1 MENRTDE
8 RLIQFI
14 RNLLNSFGTD
24 SEQQYSDVLKNA
36 YDPETQMF
44 SLYLDGT
51 YCFVDRKHLSRII
64 ARPEKYLT
72 EIENGTFTLDYG
84 QYTNKK

>member
-1 MENRTDE
+1 MDK

-14 RNLLNSFGTD
+14 RNLLESIGTD
-24 SEQQYSDVLKNA
+24 SEQQYNDILKNA
-36 YDPETQMF
+36 YDTETKMF

-51 YCFVDRKHLSRII
+51 YFFVDRKHLSRVI
-64 ARPEKYLT
+64 ARSEKYLA

-84 QYTNKK
+84 QYTIKK

>member
-1 MENRTDE
+1 MDD
-8 RLIQFI
+8 RLTQFI
-14 RNLLNSFGTD
+14 HNLLNSIGTD

-36 YDPETQMF
+36 YDSETQMF

-51 YCFVDRKHLSRII
+51 YFFVDRTHLSRVI
-64 ARPEKYLT
+64 ARPEKYLV

-84 QYTNKK
+84 QYTIKK